1 MNLRKFSKVLI
12 VLGLMLFVIC
22 GGVVEKSY
30 KLNVTTTKCVA
41 AIDGGVMEDAIHV
54 IPFNM

>member
-1 MNLRKFSKVLI
+1 MNLRKLSKVLI
-12 VLGLMLFVIC
+12 ALCLILFVIC
-22 GGVVEKSY
+22 GGVVEKNA

-41 AIDGGVMEDAIHV
+41 AIDGGVMEKVIYI